1 MHKYMYASKMRVEW
15 NSAKSKSNF
24 DKHGVAF
31 SEAVTA
37 LADDFAL
44 TREDADCFDEQ
55 RFITLG
61 LSAAGQLLV
70 VVYAHREPDILRI
83 ISAWRANKTQRT
95 CYEKRRR

>member
-1 MHKYMYASKMRVEW
+1 MHKYMYTPQMRVEW
-15 NSAKSKSNF
+15 NPAKAKANF

-44 TREDADCFDEQ
+44 TREDPDCFDEQ

-61 LSAAGQLLV
+61 LSATGRLLV
-70 VVYAHREPDILRI
+70 VVYTHPDPGILRI
-83 ISAWRANKTQRT
+83 ISAWRANKPQRT
-95 CYEKRRR
+95 CYEKNRR

>member
-1 MHKYMYASKMRVEW
+1 MRVEW
-15 NSAKSKSNF
+15 NPGKAKSNF
-24 DKHGVAF
+24 DKHGVSF

-37 LADDFAL
+37 LADDFAM
-44 TREDADCFDEQ
+44 TREDPDCSDEQ

-61 LSAAGQLLV
+61 LSATGQMLV
-70 VVYAHREPDILRI
+70 VVYTHREAGILRI